1 MTPEN
6 TLLGASNR
14 RSFLIK
20 SGSVAAAVAMAPLA
34 RPVHAA
40 GSDGLKL
47 ALVGCGGRGAGAANQ
62 ALSAD
67 PGVRLVAMA
76 DIFPNRLETSLSA
89 LRVQHPQQ
97 VEVPDTA
104 KFTGFDGYQ
113 HAIAAADVVILAT
126 PPGFRPA
133 YFEEAVRQGKHVFME
148 KPLAVDAPGVR
159 RVLAAAE
166 EAKKKRL
173 KVGVGFQRRHQPGY
187 LEALERVRNGDIGD
201 ITSMSVYWLGNARAG
216 LEREP
221 GETEMGYQLR
231 NWYFFTWLSGDH
243 NVEQHC
249 HNIDVACWF
258 KGGHPVRAQGMGGRQ
273 VRNGKQHGYIFDHHF
288 VEYEFADGTRLY
300 SQCRQNPTTLSRVSE
315 RIEGSKGILDTQRGF
330 TITGANPWRHA
341 AARKAKQDAYQ
352 LEHDDLFAAI
362 RKDADYNE
370 AEPCAISTMVAIMGR
385 MATYSGKMVEWD
397 DAFNSKLDLGPKQ
410 IAWDAEP
417 PILPGPDGFYPVA
430 MPGRT
435 VAL

>member
-1 MTPEN
+1 MNHPS
-6 TLLGASNR
+6 LLVHPLNR
-14 RSFLIK
+14 RSFLAK
-20 SGSVAAAVAMAPLA
+20 AGHVAAGVALLGAERSA
-34 RPVHAA
+34 HAA
-40 GSDGLKL
+40 GGDGLKL
-47 ALVGCGGRGAGAANQ
+47 ALVGCGGRGAGAAKQ

-67 PGVRLVAMA
+67 PGTRLVAMA

-89 LRVQHPQQ
+89 LRVQHPEQ
-97 VEVPDTA
+97 VMVSDSA

-159 RVLAAAE
+159 RVLAAAA
-166 EAKKKRL
+166 EAKRKRL
-173 KVGVGFQRRHQPGY
+173 KVGVGFQRRHHPGY
-187 LEALERVRNGDIGD
+187 LEALARVRDDAIGE
-201 ITSMSVYWLGNARAG
+201 ITSMTVYWLGNARAG
-216 LEREP
+216 IERDP
-221 GETEMGYQLR
+221 GESEMRYQLR

-258 KGGHPVRAQGMGGRQ
+258 KSAYPVRAQGMGGRQ
-273 VRNGKQHGYIFDHHF
+273 VRTGKEHGCIFDHHF
-288 VEYEFADGTRLY
+288 VEYEFADGSRLY
-300 SQCRQNPTTLSRVSE
+300 SQSRQNPTTLARVSE
-315 RIEGSKGILDTQRGF
+315 RIEGTKGVLDTLRGF
-330 TITGANPWRHA
+330 RITGPNAWQLA
-341 AARKAKQDAYQ
+341 DRKGGKSDPYQ

-370 AEPCAISTMVAIMGR
+370 AEPCAMSTMVAIMGR
-385 MATYSGKMVEWD
+385 MATYSGKMVEWE
-397 DAFNSKLDLGPKQ
+397 DAFNSKLELGPKR

-417 PILPGPDGFYPVA
+417 SILPGPDGCYPVA

-435 VAL
+435 IAL

>member
-1 MTPEN
+1 MTAPTN
-6 TLLGASNR
+6 AVPKLNR
-14 RSFLIK
+14 RAFLERT
-20 SGSVAAAVAMAPLA
+20 SYFAASLAVGGLERSA
-34 RPVHAA
+34 HAA
-40 GSDGLKL
+40 GGDGLKL
-47 ALVGCGGRGAGAANQ
+47 ALIGCGGRGAGAANQ

-67 PGVRLVAMA
+67 PGTRLVAMA

-89 LRVQHPQQ
+89 LRAQHPEQ
-97 VEVPDTA
+97 VAVADSA

-166 EAKKKRL
+166 EAKKKKL
-173 KVGVGFQRRHQPGY
+173 KIGVGFQRRHHPGY
-187 LEALERVRNGDIGD
+187 LEALARVRDGAIGE

-216 LEREP
+216 MEREP
-221 GETEMGYQLR
+221 DEAEMRYQLR

-258 KGGHPVRAQGMGGRQ
+258 KGAYPVRAQGMGGRQ
-273 VRNGKQHGYIFDHHF
+273 VRTGKQHGHIFDHHF
-288 VEYEFADGTRLY
+288 VEYEFADGARLY
-300 SQCRQNPTTLSRVSE
+300 SQSRQNPTTYSRVSE
-315 RIEGSKGILDTQRGF
+315 RLEGTKGVLDTHRGF

-341 AARKAKQDAYQ
+341 AGRKAKQDAYQ
-352 LEHDDLFAAI
+352 IEHDDLFAAI
-362 RKDADYNE
+362 RKGADYNE
-370 AEPCAISTMVAIMGR
+370 AEPCAMSTMVAIMGR
-385 MATYSGKMVEWD
+385 MATYSGKLIEWD
-397 DAFNSKLDLGPKQ
+397 DAFNSKLELGPKHV
-410 IAWDAEP
+410 AWDAEP

-435 VAL
+435 IAL